1 MVGNIFLFVGVVM
14 VDSGEGRK
22 KVNLT
27 IDLPKDISAIIEH
40 EAIVRAKDPA
50 DILQEIVQKMFDDN
64 SKEISDTL
72 KNP

>member
-1 MVGNIFLFVGVVM
+1 MA
-14 VDSGEGRK
+14 DSGEGRK

-27 IDLPKDISAIIEH
+27 IDLPQDISAIIEH

-64 SKEISDTL
+64 SNEISDAL
-72 KNP
+72 KGK